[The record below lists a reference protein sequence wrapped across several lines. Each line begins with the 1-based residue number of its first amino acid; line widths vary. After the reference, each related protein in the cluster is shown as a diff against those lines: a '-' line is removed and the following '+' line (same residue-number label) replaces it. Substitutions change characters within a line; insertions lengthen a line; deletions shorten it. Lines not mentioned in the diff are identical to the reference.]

1 MRLQSKRYQVRPH
14 KSDYLRVRE
23 QVIAVLA
30 IIAVLVFLK
39 VWQKVNVDHQIRR
52 NGKLE
57 QELLVLQGENA
68 LLEVRID
75 ELRSMQRMGELAE
88 SRLKLVPVP
97 TIVLREKG
105 VVAKLVDKLEDWQR

>member
-14 KSDYLRVRE
+14 KSDYLRIRE
-23 QVIAVLA
+23 QVIAILA
-30 IIAVLVFLK
+30 VIAVLVFMK

-52 NGKLE
+52 NDKLA
-57 QELLVLQGENA
+57 QELLVLQGETA

-97 TIVLREKG
+97 TIVLKEKG
-105 VVAKLVDKLEDWQR
+105 MVGKLVDKLEDWQR